1 MCFVGSWFP
10 TLVGTSVQLRHSCCR
25 WSFVTRRR
33 LVQKTSHSR
42 WMAVQQL
49 VQYIIIRKDLI
60 RDLGWPLGSVIAQ
73 GVHAAVAVNW
83 KYRDDPLVYEYCSQE
98 SHQMH
103 TVVLEAT
110 SEAKLLQLAEQL
122 DGAHIQCVVWKEQPE
137 NMVTAIAVKPYPKE
151 QVAPF
156 LKHLRLCK

>member
-60 RDLGWPLGSVIAQ
+60 RDLGWPLGSVCPS
-73 GVHAAVAVNW
+73 
-83 KYRDDPLVYEYCSQE
+83 RRFL
-98 SHQMH
+98 
-103 TVVLEAT
+103 
-110 SEAKLLQLAEQL
+110 
-122 DGAHIQCVVWKEQPE
+122 CVFDRRWDIFV
-137 NMVTAIAVKPYPKE
+137 
-151 QVAPF
+151 F
-156 LKHLRLCK
+156 R